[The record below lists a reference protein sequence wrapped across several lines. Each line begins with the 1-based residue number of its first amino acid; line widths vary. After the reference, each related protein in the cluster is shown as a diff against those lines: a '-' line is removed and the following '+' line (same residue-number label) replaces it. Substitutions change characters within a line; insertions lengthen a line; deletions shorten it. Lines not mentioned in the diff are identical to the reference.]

1 MNVNKKESPT
11 VKLSISPYPANGEV
25 VELDVLNDL
34 VQQSV
39 SHGVEICKRVGLQR
53 NRQKENVESAGS
65 RQSGNVP
72 GRFIDWLPSLSST
85 LTWFLSDM
93 RKSSRDPGS
102 PNSMKVFTRR
112 RSALFPGNQ
121 EEQL

>member
-1 MNVNKKESPT
+1 MNVGEKESPT

-53 NRQKENVESAGS
+53 NRQK
-65 RQSGNVP
+65 
-72 GRFIDWLPSLSST
+72 
-85 LTWFLSDM
+85 M
-93 RKSSRDPGS
+93 
-102 PNSMKVFTRR
+102 
-112 RSALFPGNQ
+112 
-121 EEQL
+121 

>member
-39 SHGVEICKRVGLQR
+39 SHGVEICKCVGLQR

-65 RQSGNVP
+65 RQSGNTPRKCPWALYRLAPIDTYLVP
-72 GRFIDWLPSLSST
+72 FRH
-85 LTWFLSDM
+85 
-93 RKSSRDPGS
+93 
-102 PNSMKVFTRR
+102 
-112 RSALFPGNQ
+112 
-121 EEQL
+121 EEV